1 VFYVNGKPYA
11 DDPRAIKLTDRKEIA
26 IVIGTPPAK
35 IPKTADLS
43 NA

>member
-1 VFYVNGKPYA
+1 
-11 DDPRAIKLTDRKEIA
+11 LTDQKEIA
-26 IVIGTPPAK
+26 IVVGSPPAK